1 MLKKIVIAL
10 YILIV
15 VVLGAITFVEHS
27 YGRDFALQHCYGAWW
42 FSLLWALLTA
52 FGVAYIIRQR
62 MRRWPV
68 VLLHASFVII
78 LAGALL
84 THLTSRQGVIHLR
97 MGETTNEYYESAT
110 ETGMRVAHLPFQ
122 LRLDRFNI
130 TYHEGTKAVADYETR
145 FTLIDGEQ
153 QTEASVSMNKIFS
166 HRGYRLY
173 QSNYDEDQRGSVLAM
188 NADPWGIPVTYTGYA
203 LLFFSLIY
211 MLIDPRGTFRRL
223 LRSPLLQR
231 TVLVI
236 LVFHC
241 SLFTCRAA
249 THPLP
254 TLPREQ
260 ADAFA
265 RLHMLYNDRICPV
278 ETYALDFTKKLYGK
292 RHYGPYSATQVL
304 LGFIFWGD
312 EWSKEPIVKIKGGD
326 LKSQLD
332 LPTYCSV
339 NFFFNETMG
348 GYIIGPYLKEYY
360 NGAND
365 GFHKQAAQIDEK
377 IMLVMDLRQG
387 TPLRLFPMPSSSW
400 MAPTETLPAGTAA
413 ADSVFITEVFNQL
426 YADALSANYSHFST
440 TVAKI
445 DQYQRVHGAASLPTA
460 TKDKAEHLYNRIPFA
475 TILFMFNLTLGFLML
490 FFSIWMMKGQRK
502 FSSIW
507 EKVGSGL
514 LIFSFLALTL
524 CIILRWIVKGTIPI
538 ANGYETMLLTAWF
551 VMVITL
557 LSTLNFPLGAKR
569 RLLSP
574 FHYESGPLVRL
585 RSVAEK
591 EPSARPSGAL
601 SFSIS
606 LRKRPVG
613 SITQQSGQRTLN
625 TLLLTFGFLLSGFFL
640 LVSHISQMD
649 PQITHMMPVLNSP
662 LLTIHVSVI
671 MMSYA
676 LISLTFICGLVAII
690 AYLIS
695 RQSSLNTY
703 FIESLAVLSRI
714 FLYPALTTMGL
725 GIFIGAIWANV
736 SWGNY
741 WSWDPKET
749 WALITFMVYAVVLHT
764 QSLPLFRRPLA
775 YHIYMVLA
783 FLTILM
789 TYFGVN
795 YGLGGMHSY
804 A

>member
-1 MLKKIVIAL
+1 MLKKIVITL

-68 VLLHASFVII
+68 VLLHASFVVI

-97 MGETTNEYYESAT
+97 MGVTTNEYYESAT

-130 TYHEGTKAVADYETR
+130 TYHEGTKAVADYETS

-211 MLIDPRGTFRRL
+211 MLINPRGTFRRL

-249 THPLP
+249 TQPLP

-265 RLHMLYNDRICPV
+265 RLHILYNDRICPV

-387 TPLRLFPMPSSSW
+387 TPLRLFPTPSSSW
-400 MAPTETLPAGTAA
+400 MAPTEALPAGTAA

-490 FFSIWMMKGQRK
+490 FLSIWMMKGQRK

-524 CIILRWIVKGTIPI
+524 CIILRWMVKGTIPI

-551 VMVITL
+551 VMAITL
-557 LSTLNFPLGAKR
+557 LSTLHSTCRGAFFLHFITKAARWFDYAAKR
-569 RLLSP
+569 RKNSQLS
-574 FHYESGPLVRL
+574 
-585 RSVAEK
+585 
-591 EPSARPSGAL
+591 
-601 SFSIS
+601 
-606 LRKRPVG
+606 
-613 SITQQSGQRTLN
+613 TLN

-649 PQITHMMPVLNSP
+649 PQIAHMMPVLNSP

-703 FIESLAVLSRI
+703 FVESLAVLSRI
-714 FLYPALTTMGL
+714 FLYPAITTMGL

-795 YGLGGMHSY
+795 YVLGGMHSY

>member
-1 MLKKIVIAL
+1 MKKIIIAL
-10 YILIV
+10 YALIV
-15 VVLGAITFVEHS
+15 IVLGGATFVEHIQ
-27 YGRDFALQHCYGAWW
+27 GRDFALQHIYGAWW

-52 FGVAYIIRQR
+52 FGVAWIVRQH
-62 MRRWPV
+62 MRRWPIL
-68 VLLHASFVII
+68 LLHASFVLI

-84 THLTSRQGVIHLR
+84 THLTSKQGVIHLR
-97 MGETTNEYYESAT
+97 MGETTDEYYEAAT

-122 LRLDRFNI
+122 LRLDNFNI
-130 TYHEGTKAVADYETR
+130 IYHEGTQAVADYETH
-145 FTLIDGEQ
+145 FTIVEGQQ
-153 QTEASVSMNKIFS
+153 QTEARVSMNNIFS

-173 QSNYDEDQRGSVLAM
+173 QSSYDEDQRGSVLAM
-188 NADPWGIPVTYTGYA
+188 NADPWGIPVTYVGYA
-203 LLFFSLIY
+203 LLFFSLVY

-231 TVLVI
+231 AALLFLI
-236 LVFHC
+236 LHC

-249 THPLP
+249 AP

-265 RLHMLYNDRICPV
+265 QLHILYNDRICPI

-292 RHYGPYSATQVL
+292 RHYGSYSATQVL

-312 EWSKEPIVKIKGGD
+312 EWSKEPIVKIKRGD

-332 LPTYCSV
+332 LPAYCSV
-339 NFFFNETMG
+339 DFFFNEAMG

-360 NGAND
+360 NGQQN

-377 IMLVMDLRQG
+377 LSLVMDLRRG
-387 TPLRLFPMPSSSW
+387 TPLKLFPANASSW
-400 MAPTETLPAGTAA
+400 IAPTDALPADINP
-413 ADSVFITEVFNQL
+413 ADSAYITTVFNNL
-426 YADALSANYSHFST
+426 YQDALSGNYAHFGQIVKTIS
-440 TVAKI
+440 
-445 DQYQRVHGAASLPTA
+445 DYQHKHGAASLPTA
-460 TKDKAEHLYNRIPFA
+460 TKDKAENLYNHIPFA
-475 TILFMFNLTLGFLML
+475 TILFMFNLTLGFLAL
-490 FFSIWMMKGQRK
+490 FCCIWMMTRQKK
-502 FSSIW
+502 SSKKW
-507 EKVGSGL
+507 ETTGNILL
-514 LIFSFLALTL
+514 LISFLALTF
-524 CIILRWIVKGTIPI
+524 CIALRWIVKGTIPMS
-538 ANGYETMLLTAWF
+538 NGYETMLITAWF
-551 VMVITL
+551 VMAITL
-557 LSTLNFPLGAKR
+557 LFNYQLSTIHSQ
-569 RLLSP
+569 LS
-574 FHYESGPLVRL
+574 
-585 RSVAEK
+585 A
-591 EPSARPSGAL
+591 
-601 SFSIS
+601 
-606 LRKRPVG
+606 
-613 SITQQSGQRTLN
+613 
-625 TLLLTFGFLLSGFFL
+625 LLLTFGFLLSGFFL

-662 LLTIHVSVI
+662 LLSLHVSII

-676 LISLTFICGLVAII
+676 LVSLTFICGIVALLLKGISKLRGHREKTAI
-690 AYLIS
+690 AT
-695 RQSSLNTY
+695 QM
-703 FIESLAVLSRI
+703 ESLAVLSRI

-749 WALITFMVYAVVLHT
+749 WALITFMVYAVVVHT
-764 QSLPLFRRPLA
+764 QSLPVFRRPLA

-795 YGLGGMHSY
+795 YFLGGMHSY